1 MRLADKRFRGPDREP
16 WDPQR
21 ALTLGLRCGD
31 VCSHSHLTTFAD
43 TLSTCDIEMD
53 KSMYWVPALM
63 YEGTPCRPAHLSGSR
78 HERRART
85 LSDRPYGPRSMIP
98 DT

>member
-31 VCSHSHLTTFAD
+31 VCTVTRTTFARIPFPP
-43 TLSTCDIEMD
+43 DIEMD

-63 YEGTPCRPAHLSGSR
+63 YEGTPAGHPCASIWLTTRKALALFPIGL
-78 HERRART
+78 RAKVH
-85 LSDRPYGPRSMIP
+85 DP